1 MNFESKTKPKNENSG
16 IANTGDGVVYE
27 ACLMHRPTHKSL
39 YFICSLLGMMEE
51 RVLEELGRKMV
62 NNGLKEKN

>member
-1 MNFESKTKPKNENSG
+1 MKDASRIVLLTNHYILF
-16 IANTGDGVVYE
+16 
-27 ACLMHRPTHKSL
+27 R
-39 YFICSLLGMMEE
+39 SLLGMMEE